1 MKIIEFFK
9 KPRNLYLSIVTML
22 IVVFGL
28 SSITFS
34 YYIEDSSDSDQVMKV
49 KTINTVIQTDD
60 LDSNEITLLP
70 YESKT
75 IVINV
80 ISSNDYPNDFK
91 IYYVGDGVAVTSNNS
106 IKPTIDANETIT
118 YELTFTNEKEEVNI
132 VKLGIANGYLGAT
145 IEIDGNEIK

>member
-34 YYIEDSSDSDQVMKV
+34 YYIEDSSDSNQVMKV

-60 LDSNEITLLP
+60 LESDEITLLP
-70 YESKT
+70 GETK
-75 IVINV
+75 VIKIKV
-80 ISSNDYPNDFK
+80 ISNNDYPNDYK
-91 IYYVGDGVAVTSNNS
+91 LYYVGEDVAVASDKE
-106 IKPTIDANETIT
+106 IKNTIDTKESLD
-118 YELTFTNEKEEVNI
+118 YELTFINNKEEVNI
-132 VKLGIANGYLGAT
+132 VKLGIANGSLGAT
-145 IEIDGNEIK
+145 IEITGHEIK

>member
-9 KPRNLYLSIVTML
+9 KPRNLYLSIVAML

-34 YYIEDSSDSDQVMKV
+34 YYIEDSSDSSQVMKV

-60 LDSNEITLLP
+60 LESDELTLLP
-70 YESKT
+70 GETK
-75 IVINV
+75 VIKIKV

-91 IYYVGDGVAVTSNNS
+91 VYYVGDGVTVTSDKQ
-106 IKPTIDANETIT
+106 IQTTIDTNETLE
-118 YELTFTNEKEEVNI
+118 YELTLTNNKEEVNI
-132 VKLGIANGYLGAT
+132 VKLGIANGYIGAE
-145 IEIDGNEIK
+145 IEINGNEIK

>member
-34 YYIEDSSDSDQVMKV
+34 YYIEDSSDSNQVMKV

-60 LDSNEITLLP
+60 LESDEITLLP
-70 YESKT
+70 GETK
-75 IVINV
+75 VIKIKV
-80 ISSNDYPNDFK
+80 ISNNDYPNDYK
-91 IYYVGDGVAVTSNNS
+91 LYYVGEDVAVTSDKE
-106 IKPTIDANETIT
+106 IKNTIDTKESLD
-118 YELTFTNEKEEVNI
+118 YELTFINNKEEVNI

-145 IEIDGNEIK
+145 IEITGNEIK